1 MELSPSLALVR
12 DSRTTTRIDVRAFDG
27 WEASSVSV
35 HEASS
40 GFDKPGQMSSGRK
53 TRFLGLDL
61 RSTGIGPGPVEG
73 AFRAGRASSGLP
85 VHRPK

>member
-1 MELSPSLALVR
+1 MYARVR
-12 DSRTTTRIDVRAFDG
+12 S
-27 WEASSVSV
+27 WEASWDIG
-35 HEASS
+35 AR
-40 GFDKPGQMSSGRK
+40 GLDKPGQMSSGRK

-73 AFRAGRASSGLP
+73 AFRAGRVSSGLP